1 MIVTKIKE
9 LSNTDLDFQLFEF
22 HGMLEKWV
30 ILCEYTVGCLQTYQI
45 THMISLQ
52 MAVSHH
58 VVAGNWT
65 QDLWKSSQC
74 S

>member
-1 MIVTKIKE
+1 MASDVKE
-9 LSNTDLDFQLFEF
+9 FPF
-22 HGMLEKWV
+22 HCPYFV
-30 ILCEYTVGCLQTYQI
+30 FVYVFILNICEYTVSAFRHNRKWHPI
-45 THMISLQ
+45 PLQ

-58 VVAGNWT
+58 VVAENGT